1 MVMTVSAK
9 EVQELRKI
17 SGAGMMECKSALS
30 DANGNLDEAFK
41 LLREKGIAK
50 AEKKSSRDANE
61 GLVAIKK
68 RGNSAAMI
76 EVNSETD
83 FVSRNSEFHE
93 LVNSI
98 LEIVMQNKNDTDK
111 SIEDTK
117 TLISDAVGKI
127 GENIVLKNIKFLEG
141 NIYSYIHNSV
151 TDGMGK
157 IGVLVNFNNDSI
169 EIDNIGKNI
178 CMHIAASSPKSLTV
192 DDLDKSI
199 IESEKEIISKQLKET
214 GKPDNILEKMMQGK
228 LNKFYEENTLMGQ
241 KFVIDPS
248 ISVEQYLKEV
258 SKETNSQINIQEF
271 LRFEIGS

>member
-1 MVMTVSAK
+1 MTVSAK
-9 EVQELRKI
+9 EVQELRKM

-30 DANGNLDEAFK
+30 EANGNLDEAFK

-68 RGNSAAMI
+68 EGNSAAMI

-83 FVSRNSEFHE
+83 FVSRNSEFHD
-93 LVNSI
+93 LINSI

-127 GENIVLKNIKFLEG
+127 GENIVLKNIKFIEG

-157 IGVLVNFNNDSI
+157 IGVLINFNSDSSQ
-169 EIDNIGKNI
+169 IDVIGKNI
-178 CMHIAASSPKSLTV
+178 CMHIAASAPKSLTV

-199 IESEKEIISKQLKET
+199 IENEKEIISKQLKET

-248 ISVEQYLKEV
+248 ISIEQYLIQA
-258 SKETNSQINIQEF
+258 SKEINTQINIQEF

>member
-1 MVMTVSAK
+1 MTVSAK
-9 EVQELRKI
+9 EVQELRKM

-30 DANGNLDEAFK
+30 EANGNLDEAFK

-68 RGNSAAMI
+68 KGNAAAMI

-83 FVSRNSEFHE
+83 FVSRNSEFHD

-127 GENIVLKNIKFLEG
+127 GENIVLKNIKFIEG

-157 IGVLVNFNNDSI
+157 IGVLINFNSDSS
-169 EIDNIGKNI
+169 EIDVIGKNI
-178 CMHIAASSPKSLTV
+178 CMHIAASAPKSLTV

-199 IESEKEIISKQLKET
+199 IENEKEIISKQLKET

-248 ISVEQYLKEV
+248 ISIEQYLMQA
-258 SKETNSQINIQEF
+258 SKEINSQINIQEF

>member
-1 MVMTVSAK
+1 MTVSAK
-9 EVQELRKI
+9 EVQELRKM

-30 DANGNLDEAFK
+30 EANGNLDDAFK

-68 RGNSAAMI
+68 EGNSAAMI

-83 FVSRNSEFHE
+83 FVSRNSEFHD

-127 GENIVLKNIKFLEG
+127 GENIVLKNIKFIEG

-157 IGVLVNFNNDSI
+157 IGVLINFNSDSN
-169 EIDNIGKNI
+169 EIDVIGKNI
-178 CMHIAASSPKSLTV
+178 CMHIAASAPKSLTV

-199 IESEKEIISKQLKET
+199 IENEKEIISKQLKET

-248 ISVEQYLKEV
+248 ISIEQYLIQA
-258 SKETNSQINIQEF
+258 SKEINSQIIIQEF

>member
-1 MVMTVSAK
+1 MTVSAK
-9 EVQELRKI
+9 EVQELRKM

-30 DANGNLDEAFK
+30 EANGNLDDAFK

-68 RGNSAAMI
+68 EGNSAAMI

-83 FVSRNSEFHE
+83 FVSRNSEFHD

-127 GENIVLKNIKFLEG
+127 GENIVLKNIKFIEG

-157 IGVLVNFNNDSI
+157 IGVLINFNSDSS
-169 EIDNIGKNI
+169 EIDVIGKNI
-178 CMHIAASSPKSLTV
+178 CMHIAASAPKSLTV

-199 IESEKEIISKQLKET
+199 IDNEKEIISKQLKET

-248 ISVEQYLKEV
+248 ISIEQYLIQA
-258 SKETNSQINIQEF
+258 SKEINSQINIQEF

>member
-1 MVMTVSAK
+1 MTVSAK
-9 EVQELRKI
+9 EVQELRKM

-30 DANGNLDEAFK
+30 EANGNLDDAFK

-68 RGNSAAMI
+68 EGNSAAMI

-83 FVSRNSEFHE
+83 FVSRNSEFHD

-127 GENIVLKNIKFLEG
+127 GENIVLKNIKFIEG

-157 IGVLVNFNNDSI
+157 IGVLINFNSDSS
-169 EIDNIGKNI
+169 EIDVIGKNI
-178 CMHIAASSPKSLTV
+178 CMHIAASAPKSLTV

-199 IESEKEIISKQLKET
+199 IDNEKEIISKQLKET

-248 ISVEQYLKEV
+248 ISIEQYLTQA
-258 SKETNSQINIQEF
+258 SKEINSQINIQEF

>member
-1 MVMTVSAK
+1 MTVSAK
-9 EVQELRKI
+9 EVQELRKM

-30 DANGNLDEAFK
+30 EANGNLDDAFK

-68 RGNSAAMI
+68 EGNSAAMI

-83 FVSRNSEFHE
+83 FVSRNSEFHD

-127 GENIVLKNIKFLEG
+127 GENIVLKNIKFIEG

-157 IGVLVNFNNDSI
+157 IGVLINFNSDSS
-169 EIDNIGKNI
+169 EIDVIGKNI
-178 CMHIAASSPKSLTV
+178 CMHIAASAPKSLTV

-199 IESEKEIISKQLKET
+199 IENEKEIISKQLKET

-248 ISVEQYLKEV
+248 ISIEQYLMQA
-258 SKETNSQINIQEF
+258 SKEINIQINIQEF

>member
-1 MVMTVSAK
+1 MTVSAK
-9 EVQELRKI
+9 EVQELRKM

-30 DANGNLDEAFK
+30 EANGNLDEAFK

-68 RGNSAAMI
+68 EGNSAAMI

-83 FVSRNSEFHE
+83 FVSRNSEFHD

-127 GENIVLKNIKFLEG
+127 GENIVLKNIKFIEG

-157 IGVLVNFNNDSI
+157 IGVLINFNSDSN
-169 EIDNIGKNI
+169 EIDVIGKNI
-178 CMHIAASSPKSLTV
+178 CMHIAASAPKSLTV

-199 IESEKEIISKQLKET
+199 IENEKEIISKQLKET

-248 ISVEQYLKEV
+248 ISIEQYLTQA
-258 SKETNSQINIQEF
+258 SKEINTQINIQEF

>member
-1 MVMTVSAK
+1 MTVSAK
-9 EVQELRKI
+9 EVQELRKM

-30 DANGNLDEAFK
+30 EANGNLDEAFK

-68 RGNSAAMI
+68 EGNSAAMI

-83 FVSRNSEFHE
+83 FVSRNSEFHD

-127 GENIVLKNIKFLEG
+127 GENIVLKNIKFIEG

-157 IGVLVNFNNDSI
+157 IGVLINFNSDSS
-169 EIDNIGKNI
+169 EIDVIGKNI
-178 CMHIAASSPKSLTV
+178 CMHIAASAPKSLTV

-199 IESEKEIISKQLKET
+199 IENEKEIISKQLKET

-248 ISVEQYLKEV
+248 ISMEQYLIQA
-258 SKETNSQINIQEF
+258 SKEINSQINIQEF

>member
-1 MVMTVSAK
+1 MTVSAK
-9 EVQELRKI
+9 EVQELRKM

-30 DANGNLDEAFK
+30 EANGNLDDAFK

-68 RGNSAAMI
+68 EGNSAAMI

-83 FVSRNSEFHE
+83 FVSRNSEFHD

-127 GENIVLKNIKFLEG
+127 GENIVLKNIKFIEG

-157 IGVLVNFNNDSI
+157 IGVLINFNSDSS
-169 EIDNIGKNI
+169 EIDVIGKNI
-178 CMHIAASSPKSLTV
+178 CMHIAASAPKSLTV

-199 IESEKEIISKQLKET
+199 IDNEKEIISKQLKET

-241 KFVIDPS
+241 KFVINPS
-248 ISVEQYLKEV
+248 ISIEQYLIQS
-258 SKETNSQINIQEF
+258 SKEINSQINIQEF

>member
-1 MVMTVSAK
+1 MTVSAK
-9 EVQELRKI
+9 EVQELRKM

-30 DANGNLDEAFK
+30 EANGNLDDAFK

-68 RGNSAAMI
+68 EGNSAAMI

-83 FVSRNSEFHE
+83 FVSRNSEFHD

-98 LEIVMQNKNDTDK
+98 LEIVMQNKSDTDK

-127 GENIVLKNIKFLEG
+127 GENIVLKNIKFIEG

-157 IGVLVNFNNDSI
+157 IGVLINFNSDSN
-169 EIDNIGKNI
+169 EIDVIGKNI
-178 CMHIAASSPKSLTV
+178 CMHIAASAPKSLTV

-199 IESEKEIISKQLKET
+199 IENEKEIISKQLKET

-248 ISVEQYLKEV
+248 ISIEQYLIQA
-258 SKETNSQINIQEF
+258 SKEINSQINIQEF

>member
-1 MVMTVSAK
+1 MTVSAK
-9 EVQELRKI
+9 EVQELRKM

-30 DANGNLDEAFK
+30 EANGNLDDAFK
-41 LLREKGIAK
+41 ILREKGIAK

-68 RGNSAAMI
+68 EGNSAAMI

-83 FVSRNSEFHE
+83 FVSRNSEFHD

-127 GENIVLKNIKFLEG
+127 GENIVLKNIKFIEG

-157 IGVLVNFNNDSI
+157 IGVLINFNSDSN
-169 EIDNIGKNI
+169 EIDVIGKNI
-178 CMHIAASSPKSLTV
+178 CMHIAASAPKSLTV

-199 IESEKEIISKQLKET
+199 IENEKEIISKQLKET

-248 ISVEQYLKEV
+248 ISIEQYLIQA
-258 SKETNSQINIQEF
+258 SKEINSQINIQEF

>member
-1 MVMTVSAK
+1 MTVSAK
-9 EVQELRKI
+9 EVQELRKM

-30 DANGNLDEAFK
+30 EANGNLDEAFK

-68 RGNSAAMI
+68 EGNSAAMI

-83 FVSRNSEFHE
+83 FVSRNSEFHD

-127 GENIVLKNIKFLEG
+127 GENIVLKNIKFIEG

-157 IGVLVNFNNDSI
+157 IGVLINFNSDSS
-169 EIDNIGKNI
+169 EIDVIGKNI
-178 CMHIAASSPKSLTV
+178 CMHIAASAPKSLTV
-192 DDLDKSI
+192 NDLDKSI
-199 IESEKEIISKQLKET
+199 IDNEKEIISKQLKET

-248 ISVEQYLKEV
+248 ISIEQYLTQA
-258 SKETNSQINIQEF
+258 SKEINSQINIQEF

>member
-1 MVMTVSAK
+1 MTVSAK
-9 EVQELRKI
+9 EVQELRKM

-30 DANGNLDEAFK
+30 EANGNLDEAFK

-68 RGNSAAMI
+68 EGNSAAMI

-83 FVSRNSEFHE
+83 FVSRNSEFHD

-98 LEIVMQNKNDTDK
+98 LEIVIQNKNDTDK
-111 SIEDTK
+111 SIEDSK

-127 GENIVLKNIKFLEG
+127 GENIVLKNIKFIEG

-157 IGVLVNFNNDSI
+157 IGVLINFNSDSN
-169 EIDNIGKNI
+169 EIDVIGKNI
-178 CMHIAASSPKSLTV
+178 CMHIAASAPKSLTV

-199 IESEKEIISKQLKET
+199 IENEKEIISKQLKET

-248 ISVEQYLKEV
+248 ISIEQYLIQA
-258 SKETNSQINIQEF
+258 SKEINSQINIQEF

>member
-1 MVMTVSAK
+1 MTVSAK
-9 EVQELRKI
+9 EVQELRKM

-30 DANGNLDEAFK
+30 EANGNLDDAFK

-68 RGNSAAMI
+68 EGNSAAMI

-83 FVSRNSEFHE
+83 FVSRNSEFHD

-127 GENIVLKNIKFLEG
+127 GENIVLKNIKFIEG

-157 IGVLVNFNNDSI
+157 IGVLINFNSDSN
-169 EIDNIGKNI
+169 EIDVIGKNI
-178 CMHIAASSPKSLTV
+178 CMHIAASAPKSLTV

-199 IESEKEIISKQLKET
+199 IENEKEIISKQLKET
-214 GKPDNILEKMMQGK
+214 GKPDNVLEKMMQGK

-248 ISVEQYLKEV
+248 ISIEQYLIQA
-258 SKETNSQINIQEF
+258 SKEINSQINIQEF

>member
-1 MVMTVSAK
+1 MTVSAK
-9 EVQELRKI
+9 EVQELRKM

-30 DANGNLDEAFK
+30 EANGNLDDAFK

-68 RGNSAAMI
+68 EGNSAAMI

-83 FVSRNSEFHE
+83 FVSRNSEFHD

-127 GENIVLKNIKFLEG
+127 GENIVLKNIKFIEG

-157 IGVLVNFNNDSI
+157 IGVLINFNSDSS
-169 EIDNIGKNI
+169 EIDVIGKNI
-178 CMHIAASSPKSLTV
+178 CMHIAASAPKSLTV

-199 IESEKEIISKQLKET
+199 IDNEKEIISKQLKET

-248 ISVEQYLKEV
+248 ISIEQYLMQA
-258 SKETNSQINIQEF
+258 SKEINSQINIQEF

>member
-1 MVMTVSAK
+1 MTVSAK
-9 EVQELRKI
+9 EVQELRKM

-30 DANGNLDEAFK
+30 EANGNLDDAFK

-68 RGNSAAMI
+68 EGNSAAMI

-83 FVSRNSEFHE
+83 FVSRNSEFHD

-127 GENIVLKNIKFLEG
+127 GENIVLKNIKFIEG

-157 IGVLVNFNNDSI
+157 IGVLINFNSDSS
-169 EIDNIGKNI
+169 EMDVIGKNI
-178 CMHIAASSPKSLTV
+178 CMHIAASAPKSLTV

-199 IESEKEIISKQLKET
+199 IDNEKEIISKQLKET

-248 ISVEQYLKEV
+248 ISIEQYLMQA
-258 SKETNSQINIQEF
+258 SKEINSQINIQEF

>member
-1 MVMTVSAK
+1 MTVSAK
-9 EVQELRKI
+9 EVQELRKM

-30 DANGNLDEAFK
+30 DANGNLDQAFK

-68 RGNSAAMI
+68 EGNSAAMI
-76 EVNSETD
+76 KINSETD
-83 FVSRNSEFHE
+83 FVSRNSEFHD

-98 LEIVMQNKNDTDK
+98 LEIVMKNKNDTDK
-111 SIEDTK
+111 SIKDTK

-127 GENIVLKNIKFLEG
+127 GENIVLKNIEFLEG

-157 IGVLVNFNNDSI
+157 IGVLINFNSVNN
-169 EIDNIGKNI
+169 EIDAIGKNI

-214 GKPDNILEKMMQGK
+214 GKPENILEKMMQGK

-241 KFVIDPS
+241 KFVMDPS
-248 ISVEQYLKEV
+248 VSIEQYLLQA
-258 SKETNSQINIQEF
+258 SKEINSQINIQEF

>member
-1 MVMTVSAK
+1 MTVSAK
-9 EVQELRKI
+9 EVQELRKM

-30 DANGNLDEAFK
+30 EANGNLDDAFK

-68 RGNSAAMI
+68 EGNSAAMI

-83 FVSRNSEFHE
+83 FVSRNSEFHD

-127 GENIVLKNIKFLEG
+127 GENIVLKNIKFIEG

-157 IGVLVNFNNDSI
+157 IGVLINFNSDSN
-169 EIDNIGKNI
+169 EIDVIGKNI
-178 CMHIAASSPKSLTV
+178 CMHIAASAPKSLTV

-199 IESEKEIISKQLKET
+199 IENEKEIISKQLKET

-248 ISVEQYLKEV
+248 ISIEQYLIQS
-258 SKETNSQINIQEF
+258 SKEINSQINIQEF

>member
-1 MVMTVSAK
+1 MTVSAK
-9 EVQELRKI
+9 EVQELRKM

-30 DANGNLDEAFK
+30 EANGNLDEAFK

-68 RGNSAAMI
+68 KGNSAAMI

-83 FVSRNSEFHE
+83 FVSRNSEFHD

-127 GENIVLKNIKFLEG
+127 GENIVLKNIKFIEG

-157 IGVLVNFNNDSI
+157 IGVLINFNSDSN
-169 EIDNIGKNI
+169 EIDVIGKNI
-178 CMHIAASSPKSLTV
+178 CMHIAASAPKSLTV

-199 IESEKEIISKQLKET
+199 IENEKEIISKQLKET

-248 ISVEQYLKEV
+248 ISIEQYLIQA
-258 SKETNSQINIQEF
+258 SKEINSQINIQEF

>member
-1 MVMTVSAK
+1 MTVSAK
-9 EVQELRKI
+9 EVQELRKM

-30 DANGNLDEAFK
+30 EANGNLDDAFK

-68 RGNSAAMI
+68 DGNSAAMI

-83 FVSRNSEFHE
+83 FVSRNSEFHD

-127 GENIVLKNIKFLEG
+127 GENIVLKRIKFLEG

-157 IGVLVNFNNDSI
+157 IGVLINFNSDSS
-169 EIDNIGKNI
+169 EIDVIGKNI
-178 CMHIAASSPKSLTV
+178 CMHIAASAPKSLTA

-199 IESEKEIISKQLKET
+199 IDNEKEIISKQLKET

-248 ISVEQYLKEV
+248 ISIEQYLMQA
-258 SKETNSQINIQEF
+258 SKEINSQINIQEF